1 MKELKLIDRV
11 VVEIKGDG
19 NEELKLSD
27 IAYELRYIADQIED
41 GIRSGDEKESGKEYM
56 WEHECKRYGGFRMG
70 NRSLICDAYYGAKQT
85 FEVCCVERED
95 LENRDFDTS
104 KLTNDDMQRIADK
117 AGDFIL
123 EGCDYWTG
131 VVEAA
136 RYCGVP
142 IKNNDSIRAHLD
154 DILVDA
160 ETDTGGTSFHNQ
172 TLRELLEE
180 IPTTLNE
187 LNITLDDDASVL
199 DDILEEC
206 GIKPIVKNNNDVQEV
221 IPDTNGVL
229 NESSIR
235 E

>member
-11 VVEIKGDG
+11 VVEIKGDD
-19 NEELKLSD
+19 NASIWNVAEQ
-27 IAYELRYIADQIED
+27 LRRIADMIED
-41 GIRSGDEKESGKEYM
+41 GIEGGKYYPNEDTELL
-56 WEHECKRYGGFRMG
+56 WEREHPENGGFRMG

-104 KLTNDDMQRIADK
+104 ELTNEDMQRIAGK

-131 VVEAA
+131 IVEAA

-187 LNITLDDDASVL
+187 LNITLDDDSSVL